1 MPYKDPLK
9 QKEYQREWQR
19 SQKAGEPLKPLAR
32 TLNPAEMRTA
42 EGILNVLSDILSQLL
57 AAKGDL
63 YMKARTI
70 TYVASV
76 GLKAV
81 ETAEL
86 ERRLNELE
94 NKLSS
99 GGNNGDKRPN

>member
-1 MPYKDPLK
+1 MPYKDKEK
-9 QKEYQREWQR
+9 QLQYQREWQR
-19 SQKAGEPLKPLAR
+19 SRKAGEPMKPSAR
-32 TLNPAEMRTA
+32 TLNPAEIRTA
-42 EGILNVLSDILSQLL
+42 EGILKVLSDILSQLV

-94 NKLSS
+94 NKLLS
-99 GGNNGDKRPN
+99 GGNNGNKSPN